1 VAWLS
6 LTNASTVPNGA
17 GHAPA
22 KHPDFLMI
30 APPRSGQQRQAW
42 RFDTRDLPV
51 AQRTAGWTNA
61 MRRLRLPLVTP
72 NETAAMA
79 GSVAVLETP
88 MGLQLALIDADPQ
101 VISGRSEDE
110 GEGLWLSILLDG
122 QGVLRANGEAMQ
134 FEPGMILCG
143 ITRHAAELT
152 LSSRHRQLFVHLPK
166 VAIASRLLA
175 RPIRPFLVLAAQ
187 EGLARIFRRFLESLA
202 DELDTL
208 TAEQLA
214 PLENSLIELLV
225 ANLAMQGGSLARGG
239 SAGARASL
247 VQRVLQRL
255 ETLLGD
261 HELTMTRLAEETGVS
276 PRYLRR
282 LLALHDLNF
291 SVLVKSRRLERCR
304 EDLVSPLHAQLSISE
319 IAFRWGFNDAAH
331 FSRSFREKFG
341 QSPREFRQS
350 IAAPNNCAGGARAPP
365 FFGLIRGCSQRGWRG
380 PART

>member
-6 LTNASTVPNGA
+6 LTNASSVPNGA
-17 GHAPA
+17 GHALQNIPISDGR
-22 KHPDFLMI
+22 PGPF
-30 APPRSGQQRQAW
+30 RQQRQAW
-42 RFDTRDLPV
+42 RFDTRDLPL

-72 NETAAMA
+72 NDAAAMA

-101 VISGRSEDE
+101 VISGAARMRARGSGSRSCWRGRGAARQWRGDAVRT
-110 GEGLWLSILLDG
+110 GHD
-122 QGVLRANGEAMQ
+122 
-134 FEPGMILCG
+134 PCG

-175 RPIRPFLVLAAQ
+175 RPTRPFLVLAAQ

-214 PLENSLIELLV
+214 PLEHSLIELLV

-239 SAGARASL
+239 AAGARFA
-247 VQRVLQRL
+247 
-255 ETLLGD
+255 G
-261 HELTMTRLAEETGVS
+261 ATGV
-276 PRYLRR
+276 
-282 LLALHDLNF
+282 AT
-291 SVLVKSRRLERCR
+291 
-304 EDLVSPLHAQLSISE
+304 A
-319 IAFRWGFNDAAH
+319 
-331 FSRSFREKFG
+331 
-341 QSPREFRQS
+341 
-350 IAAPNNCAGGARAPP
+350 
-365 FFGLIRGCSQRGWRG
+365 
-380 PART
+380 